1 VRGHAR
7 EPGRDRGLGFDSGQW
22 IMAGRP
28 QALANPFYVL
38 LLVASV
44 AFTVT
49 AFGYLIG
56 PTIHRQALESP
67 RGGPGPGSRAL
78 ADWLDRRGP
87 TALAVE
93 LGVMMVAGCA
103 AMATDRWFAPAP
115 GRKSPG

>member
-1 VRGHAR
+1 MLSFGAM
-7 EPGRDRGLGFDSGQW
+7 

-28 QALANPFYVL
+28 RTRANPFYVL
-38 LLVASV
+38 LLVASG

-56 PTIHRQALESP
+56 PTIHRQALDHP

-93 LGVMMVAGCA
+93 LGVMVVAGCT

-115 GRKSPG
+115 GRK